1 MSSQLLMIEDDTRLA
16 EMVGE
21 YLGQSGLHVT
31 HRADGKSGLAQ
42 LQGPEAGPL
51 PDLVILDLMLPDM
64 DGLEVCRRIR
74 SLQGPAAQVPVLML
88 TAKGDPMDR
97 IIGLELGADDYLP
110 KPFEP
115 RELLARIRAILRRR
129 TDGGTPAATPALRFG
144 SLEID
149 RDARTVTVGGQVADL
164 TSYQFDLLV
173 TLAERAGRVLTRDQI
188 MEAVRGRERGADDSL
203 PKPFDPRELLARIR
217 AILRRRTDGGTP
229 AATPAL
235 RFGSL
240 EIDRDAR
247 TVTVGGQVADLTSY
261 QFDLLVTLA
270 ERAGRVL
277 TRDQIMEA
285 VRGRELDAF
294 DRSID
299 VHMGRIRAAI
309 EADAKNPRRILTVR
323 GVGYVFAKQQ
333 D

>member
-1 MSSQLLMIEDDTRLA
+1 MSQNLLMIEDDVRLA
-16 EMVGE
+16 DMVRE
-21 YLGQSGLHVT
+21 YLGQSGFSVH
-31 HRADGKSGLAQ
+31 HAPDGHKGLAAVQ
-42 LQGPEAGPL
+42 SVV

-74 SLQGPAAQVPVLML
+74 ALPGALAHTPVLML

-97 IIGLELGADDYLP
+97 IIGLEIGADDYLP

-115 RELLARIRAILRRR
+115 RELLARIRAVLRRR
-129 TDGGTPAATPALRFG
+129 VDGAAQPGNQLRFG

-149 RDARTVTVGGQVADL
+149 RDARTVHVGSQACDL

-173 TLAERAGRVLTRDQI
+173 A
-188 MEAVRGRERGADDSL
+188 
-203 PKPFDPRELLARIR
+203 
-217 AILRRRTDGGTP
+217 
-229 AATPAL
+229 
-235 RFGSL
+235 
-240 EIDRDAR
+240 
-247 TVTVGGQVADLTSY
+247 
-261 QFDLLVTLA
+261 LA

-309 EADAKNPRRILTVR
+309 EVDAKSPKRILTVR
-323 GVGYVFAKQQ
+323 GVGYVFARQQ
-333 D
+333 E